1 MAAAARKLKRLLL
14 IIAITAVIRPC
25 KPGLQ
30 DQQRYEDPRS
40 GFWQLD
46 GADCTS
52 SVRGPSFPIWQVLS
66 HYGRIESAVTRAIRR
81 RLCRYGQHQTA
92 RHPLIL
98 SGMCTTRP
106 PASIFASIF
115 AGKHQSESTLT
126 TFIGTGAYFL
136 IILLASGNIE
146 PNPGPEDAPQDLIE
160 QIGKLLETQLT
171 AKLNVTNQ
179 HISASNEGIKAL
191 RTSVDGIAD
200 QLNSVNKKVDALTA
214 EKNALSARVSVLE
227 KRLAILEKDR
237 RKKNMVV
244 FGLSSTAP
252 IEDAVNEVLFK
263 KLQLEE
269 RPSRDIVESQFRIGD
284 PKGEKR
290 PIIIRFRSEADKD
303 RAMRNAGKLKGTSIV
318 VSDDL
323 TPEERCARR
332 KLVEARNQ
340 ANKIGLL
347 AKLQRN
353 FLVVEGEKLTS
364 DDVSKPGWLRKY
376 QQSRATDN
384 QGIDAEA
391 ESESGNPT
399 DDGRPKKKK
408 RTRQEAAISPSDP
421 PLPPPAGQPLD
432 FATAPLNSNK
442 DKQEKAVGKPQR
454 GRMVERR
461 LRSATGSSNGSDSE
475 RSHQN

>member
-1 MAAAARKLKRLLL
+1 MR
-14 IIAITAVIRPC
+14 
-25 KPGLQ
+25 
-30 DQQRYEDPRS
+30 
-40 GFWQLD
+40 
-46 GADCTS
+46 
-52 SVRGPSFPIWQVLS
+52 
-66 HYGRIESAVTRAIRR
+66 
-81 RLCRYGQHQTA
+81 
-92 RHPLIL
+92 
-98 SGMCTTRP
+98 TTRP

-115 AGKHQSESTLT
+115 AGKYQSESTLS

-146 PNPGPEDAPQDLIE
+146 PNPGPEDTPQDLIG

-179 HISASNEGIKAL
+179 HISTSNEGIKAL
-191 RTSVDGIAD
+191 RTSVDGIAE
-200 QLNSVNKKVDALTA
+200 QLNAVNKKVDALTA

-244 FGLSSTAP
+244 FGVPSATP
-252 IEDAVNEVLFK
+252 IEVAVNDVLFT
-263 KLQLEE
+263 KLELENH
-269 RPSRDIVESQFRIGD
+269 PSRDIVESQFRTGD

-323 TPEERCARR
+323 TPEERSARR
-332 KLVEARNQ
+332 KLVEARKQ
-340 ANKIGLL
+340 ANKIGLPT
-347 AKLQRN
+347 KLQRN
-353 FLVVEGEKLTS
+353 FLVIEGERLTS

-399 DDGRPKKKK
+399 NDGRPKKKK
-408 RTRQEAAISPSDP
+408 RTRQEAAISPGDP

-432 FATAPLNSNK
+432 FAAAPLNSNK
-442 DKQEKAVGKPQR
+442 DNKQEKVVGKPQR
-454 GRMVERR
+454 GRMAERR